1 MQPKKYAI
9 IVDGAYLRQKMR
21 DDADGVWPDGTKI
34 YQMITAISA
43 THFASDDLF
52 RIFYYDALAED
63 DGHLRKNPVDG
74 STTELLANINY
85 DHTAKSYEVL
95 KRQEK
100 LAFRY
105 GYLGFSGWK
114 LKSIG
119 RFIERM
125 KAGKEIRPEDF
136 TIDVRQKGVDMK
148 IGLDIA
154 WLSMKRI
161 VDRIVIVSADSD
173 FVPAMKLARKEGL
186 EVTVVAIGHTVKTL
200 MIEHCDKFIS
210 HQLQGKKKPGTSKPK

>member
-1 MQPKKYAI
+1 MSKKYAI
-9 IVDGAYLRQKMR
+9 VVDGAYLRQKMR
-21 DDADGVWPDGTKI
+21 DLDNGKWPDGTKI
-34 YQMITAISA
+34 YQMIENIASF
-43 THFASDDLF
+43 HFHNDDLF
-52 RIFYYDALAED
+52 RIYYYDALAED

-74 STTELLANINY
+74 SKTELLANINY
-85 DHTAKSYEVL
+85 SHTEKSYEVL
-95 KRQEK
+95 KRQDK

-114 LKSIG
+114 LKNIG
-119 RFIERM
+119 RFVARM
-125 KAGKEIRPEDF
+125 KANKEISPDDF

-161 VDRIVIVSADSD
+161 VERIVIISADSD

-186 EVTVVAIGHTVKTL
+186 EVVVVSIGHKVKSL
-200 MIEHCDKFIS
+200 MVEHCDQFIKHS
-210 HQLQGKKKPGTSKPK
+210 SR